1 MRSAVL
7 ADWLRWLERLHPRA
21 IDLGLE
27 RVATVARALGVDR
40 PDVPVITVAGT
51 NGKGSVCAMLEA
63 ILAADGARVGV
74 YTSPHLLRFNER
86 VRIAGAEV
94 GDDALCT
101 AFERVERA
109 RARVS
114 LTYFEF
120 ATLAALDL
128 FARTGVHYLVLEVG
142 LGGRLDATNMVDP
155 DVAIVTSIGLDH
167 AEWLGGDVDAVGR
180 EKAGIARPGRPL
192 VCGEAAPPRGLL
204 EAAAAIG
211 ARVLRP
217 GAGFDYTPAHGGTW
231 SWQGQGA
238 AWRDLPSPALEGGYQ
253 VGNAAT
259 ALAALVA
266 AGCRPARG
274 ALEAG
279 LRGARVPGRFEVRP
293 GAVETVLDVA
303 HNPAAA
309 AVLAAALAA
318 RPCRG
323 RTLAV
328 LAMYADKDAAGVVAA
343 LAPVVDAWLTA
354 GLPGPRGR
362 PAGHLEAIVTAA
374 GASVAHSAA
383 DPLAAYRRARELARP
398 GDRVV
403 VAGSFATVAAI
414 DGRPPA
420 AA

>member
-1 MRSAVL
+1 MRADALS
-7 ADWLRWLERLHPRA
+7 DWLERLERLHPWS

-27 RVATVARALGVDR
+27 RVGTVARAMGLER
-40 PDVPVITVAGT
+40 PGVPVLTVAGT

-63 ILAADGARVGV
+63 VLAAGGARVGV
-74 YTSPHLLRFNER
+74 YTSPHLRHFNER
-86 VRIAGAEV
+86 VRIAGEPV
-94 GDDALCT
+94 GDGALCA
-101 AFERVERA
+101 AFARVERA
-109 RARVS
+109 RGDVS
-114 LTYFEF
+114 LTAFEF

-128 FARTGVHYLVLEVG
+128 FARARVDCLVLEVG
-142 LGGRLDATNMVDP
+142 LGGRLDATNVVDP
-155 DVAIVTSIGLDH
+155 DVAVVTSVGLDH
-167 AEWLGGDVDAVGR
+167 AEWLGDDLDTIAR
-180 EKAGIARPGRPL
+180 EKTGIARAGRPL

-217 GAGFDYTPAHGGTW
+217 GAGFRYARAADGTW
-231 SWQGQGA
+231 SWHAPEA
-238 AWRDLPSPALEGGYQ
+238 AWEALPPPALAGGYQ

-266 AGCRPARG
+266 AGYRPAG
-274 ALEAG
+274 DTVAAG
-279 LRGARVPGRFEVRP
+279 LRAARVPGRFEVRP

-309 AVLAAALAA
+309 AVLRATLAA

-343 LAPVVDAWLTA
+343 LAAVVDAWLVA

-362 PAGHLEAIVTAA
+362 AAVELERVVTAA
-374 GASVAHSAA
+374 GGTVLHAA
-383 DPLAAYRRARELARP
+383 PAPRAAYRRARALARP
-398 GDRVV
+398 GDRIV
-403 VAGSFATVAAI
+403 VAGSFAAVAAI
-414 DGRPPA
+414 DGATPA
-420 AA
+420 AV

>member
-1 MRSAVL
+1 MRYAAL

-21 IDLGLE
+21 VDLGLE
-27 RVATVARALGVDR
+27 RVATVARALGVDT
-40 PDVPVITVAGT
+40 PDVPVVTVGGT

-63 ILAADGARVGV
+63 IMAADGARVGV
-74 YTSPHLLRFNER
+74 YTSPHLFRFNER
-86 VRIAGAEV
+86 VRIAGEYASD
-94 GDDALCT
+94 GALCE
-101 AFERVERA
+101 AFERVERV
-109 RARVS
+109 RADIS

-128 FARTGVHYLVLEVG
+128 FARAGVQYLVLEVG
-142 LGGRLDATNMVDP
+142 LGGRLDATNIVDA

-167 AEWLGGDVDAVGR
+167 AEWLGSDIDTVAR

-204 EAAAAIG
+204 EAAAAID

-217 GAGFDYTPAHGGTW
+217 GAGFDYARAQDGTW
-231 SWQGQGA
+231 SWQGPDA
-238 AWRDLPSPALEGGYQ
+238 AWRALPAPALEGGYQ
-253 VGNAAT
+253 VANAAT
-259 ALAALVA
+259 ALAGLVA
-266 AGCRPARG
+266 VGYRPSRD

-279 LRGARVPGRFEVRP
+279 LRAARVPGRFEIRAGV
-293 GAVETVLDVA
+293 VETVLDVA

-309 AVLAAALAA
+309 AALAATLAA

-343 LAPVVDAWLTA
+343 LAPAVDAWLVA

-362 PAGHLEAIVTAA
+362 QAVDLERIVTAA
-374 GASVAHSAA
+374 GATVAHSAPE
-383 DPLAAYRRARELARP
+383 PLSAYRRARALARP
-398 GDRVV
+398 GDRIV

-414 DGRPPA
+414 DGQPPA
-420 AA
+420 AS